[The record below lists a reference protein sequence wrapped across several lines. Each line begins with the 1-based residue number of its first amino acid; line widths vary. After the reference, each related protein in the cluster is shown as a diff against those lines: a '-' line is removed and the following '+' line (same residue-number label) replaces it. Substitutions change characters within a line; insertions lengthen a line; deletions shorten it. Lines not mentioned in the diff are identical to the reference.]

1 MDKTF
6 FVILLITG
14 FFATFDSF
22 SYYFYSDVVT
32 KAAAAKYCKQHHI
45 DLLQEDVSFN
55 RNKVFAQSTSWFVDY
70 SKAWIGVNKAATMKI
85 WVGSVYPKYYN
96 WSAGEPDG
104 GLTGLCVFMTDL
116 GGWYEHNCS
125 DLKRSVC
132 SNGSHFT
139 IESEMSWTDAKANC
153 EKKKSVLVIIPDE
166 TTNKIIRDLLPNGT
180 EAWIGLFKYVTW
192 YSGDVEISQPKW
204 REGQPDNFYG
214 NESCAAMVLE
224 DGTWADE
231 PCDKLYPFICY
242 DVDKSN
248 KRTVKLKIQ
257 TTANMEDLVVIA
269 SLEEQL
275 GAMLSKQGVTG
286 YRLTWKKLP
295 AKKKDTP

>member
-132 SNGSHFT
+132 SN
-139 IESEMSWTDAKANC
+139 
-153 EKKKSVLVIIPDE
+153 
-166 TTNKIIRDLLPNGT
+166 
-180 EAWIGLFKYVTW
+180 
-192 YSGDVEISQPKW
+192 
-204 REGQPDNFYG
+204 
-214 NESCAAMVLE
+214 
-224 DGTWADE
+224 
-231 PCDKLYPFICY
+231 
-242 DVDKSN
+242 VDKSN